1 LIPVSAYVA
10 VSAALL
16 VIGLYGLLTTR
27 NAIKI
32 LMFIELL
39 LNAAHINFVAF
50 ASYAQNDVGLVF
62 TMFGIALAAAEAAV
76 AIGIFLNL
84 YRLKATA
91 DVTSVQSM
99 KG

>member
-1 LIPVSAYVA
+1 MIPVAAFVA
-10 VSAALL
+10 LSAALFT
-16 VIGLYGLLTTR
+16 VGLYGLLTTR

-32 LMFIELL
+32 LMFIEIL
-39 LNAAHINFVAF
+39 LNSAHINFVAF
-50 ASYAQNDVGLVF
+50 SGYYGNDDGIVF

-84 YRLKATA
+84 YRRKGSV
-91 DVTSVQSM
+91 DVTTVQGL

>member
-1 LIPVSAYVA
+1 MIPVAAFVA
-10 VSAALL
+10 FSAALFT
-16 VIGLYGLLTTR
+16 VGLYGLLTTR

-32 LMFIELL
+32 LMFIEIL

-50 ASYAQNDVGLVF
+50 SSYWGNDDGIVF
-62 TMFGIALAAAEAAV
+62 TLFGIALAAAEAAV

-84 YRLKATA
+84 YRLKGTA
-91 DVTSVQSM
+91 DVTSVGTL

>member
-1 LIPVSAYVA
+1 MIPVAAYVA
-10 VSAALL
+10 LSAALFT
-16 VIGLYGLLTTR
+16 VGLYGLLTTR

-39 LNAAHINFVAF
+39 LNSAHINFVAF
-50 ASYAQNDVGLVF
+50 ASYYGNDDGLVF

-84 YRLKATA
+84 YRTRGTA
-91 DVTSVQSM
+91 NVDRLSSLE
-99 KG
+99 G